1 MSKVSVRRVCF
12 TLNNYTEEDL
22 RFIQKN
28 FKSVSKYLIVGKEV
42 GQNGTPH
49 LQGFINLKKKTHFNS
64 VKKLLP
70 RAHIDKAKG
79 TDQHNKDYCSKQEV
93 AFEHGEIQG
102 QGKRNDLAAAL
113 ATVRANG
120 GDIKA
125 LEDSH
130 SLVYAKYTR
139 GIWACIND
147 FAWKKPRDWKTEVHV
162 LWGIPGCGKS
172 RYAREQAPEA
182 YYKPRGE
189 WWDGYTGQEDVIVD
203 DFYGWL
209 KFDELLK
216 ICDRYPHRVPVKGSF
231 VQFTA
236 KRIYITS
243 NVPVPEWYPS
253 LGFDLRALYR
263 RLTTYVMWCDV
274 KKEFKSVAIK
284 INY

>member
-22 RFIQKN
+22 RFIQKHLTG
-28 FKSVSKYLIVGKEV
+28 VSKYLIVGKEV
-42 GQNGTPH
+42 GETGTPH

-93 AFEHGEIQG
+93 ALEHGEIQG
-102 QGKRNDLAAAL
+102 QGKRNDLASAL

-130 SLVYAKYTR
+130 AVVYAKYKR
-139 GIWACIND
+139 GILACIDD
-147 FAWKKPRDWKTEVHV
+147 FGWKKERDWKTEVHV

-209 KFDELLK
+209 QFDELLR

-253 LGFDLRALYR
+253 RGSDLPALYR
-263 RLTTYVMWCDV
+263 RLTTYVVWCDV
-274 KKEFKSVAIK
+274 KKEFQSVAIQ